1 MNIKLVAVDMDGTL
15 LNSKKEM
22 PEEFIPWVKSHPEI
36 KTVIASGRQYY
47 TLERDFL
54 PIRDNLAFIAEN
66 GGFVF
71 EKGEI
76 IFKDEIDKQD
86 MLKCLDIIDKVPYAT
101 PVICGAK
108 SAYITKKDV
117 DEEIYY
123 NVEMYYER
131 RQIVEDLRKVADN
144 DTIVKVAIYFKKE
157 KAEESMKYFENIGE
171 KLTAVLSGASWIDIA
186 NKTESKG
193 NAIKAICE
201 KYGIAHTEAMGFGDY
216 LNDISLLESCGES
229 YCMKNGHP
237 TLKALAK
244 YLTENTNHENGVM
257 EVLKT
262 L

>member
-66 GGFVF
+66 GGLVF

-86 MLKCLDIIDKVPYAT
+86 VLKCLDIIDKVPYAT

-157 KAEESMKYFENIGE
+157 KWNLVDPTFSDSKISVRNLQPYYPEQAGLTLPTKQKARGMQS
-171 KLTAVLSGASWIDIA
+171 KLYVKSTALHIQKLWDLVTI
-186 NKTESKG
+186 
-193 NAIKAICE
+193 
-201 KYGIAHTEAMGFGDY
+201 
-216 LNDISLLESCGES
+216 
-229 YCMKNGHP
+229 
-237 TLKALAK
+237 
-244 YLTENTNHENGVM
+244 
-257 EVLKT
+257 
-262 L
+262 

>member
-66 GGFVF
+66 GGLVF

-86 MLKCLDIIDKVPYAT
+86 VLKCLDIIDKVPYAT

-157 KAEESMKYFENIGE
+157 KAEEFGE
-171 KLTAVLSGASWIDIA
+171 RAKEKANAYGETAYEKA
-186 NKTESKG
+186 NKTAASS
-193 NAIKAICE
+193 
-201 KYGIAHTEAMGFGDY
+201 DY
-216 LNDISLLESCGES
+216 KSQNLNNPSTG
-229 YCMKNGHP
+229 
-237 TLKALAK
+237 
-244 YLTENTNHENGVM
+244 
-257 EVLKT
+257 KT
-262 L
+262 Y

>member
-66 GGFVF
+66 GGLVF

-86 MLKCLDIIDKVPYAT
+86 VLKCLDIIDKVPYAT

-157 KAEESMKYFENIGE
+157 KAEEFMKYFENIGE

-186 NKTESKG
+186 NKKKKEGGMQSKLYV
-193 NAIKAICE
+193 KS
-201 KYGIAHTEAMGFGDY
+201 T
-216 LNDISLLESCGES
+216 
-229 YCMKNGHP
+229 
-237 TLKALAK
+237 ALHIQK
-244 YLTENTNHENGVM
+244 LWDLVTI
-257 EVLKT
+257 
-262 L
+262 

>member
-66 GGFVF
+66 GGLVF

-86 MLKCLDIIDKVPYAT
+86 VLKCLDIIDKVPYAT

-171 KLTAVLSGASWIDIA
+171 KLTSVRNLQPYYPEQAGLTLPTKQKARGMQ
-186 NKTESKG
+186 SKLYV
-193 NAIKAICE
+193 KS
-201 KYGIAHTEAMGFGDY
+201 T
-216 LNDISLLESCGES
+216 
-229 YCMKNGHP
+229 
-237 TLKALAK
+237 ALHIQK
-244 YLTENTNHENGVM
+244 LWDLVTI
-257 EVLKT
+257 
-262 L
+262 